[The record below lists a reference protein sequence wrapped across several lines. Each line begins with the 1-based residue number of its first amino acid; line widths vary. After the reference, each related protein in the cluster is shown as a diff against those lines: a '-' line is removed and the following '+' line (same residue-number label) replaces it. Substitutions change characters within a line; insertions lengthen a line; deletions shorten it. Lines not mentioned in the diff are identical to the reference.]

1 MARPNV
7 GLGHEMT
14 RVRQRDVERIRVEA
28 RDVATVSRV
37 QESGLTAEGAPKEP
51 AVIVQMVNGHWW
63 IVDAAVIRR
72 MNDALEG
79 KGLES

>member
-1 MARPNV
+1 MRNV
-7 GLGHEMT
+7 GPGHEMT

-28 RDVATVSRV
+28 QNVATVQRV
-37 QESGLTAEGAPKEP
+37 QEGGEREP
-51 AVIVQMVNGHWW
+51 AVIVQMQNGHWW

-79 KGLES
+79 KGKES